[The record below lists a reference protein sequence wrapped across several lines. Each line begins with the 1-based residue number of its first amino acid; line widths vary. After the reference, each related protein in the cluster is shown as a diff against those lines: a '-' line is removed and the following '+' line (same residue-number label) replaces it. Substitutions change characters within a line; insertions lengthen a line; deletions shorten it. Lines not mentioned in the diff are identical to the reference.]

1 MGRIKHPIL
10 LNFLILLKRSIDFAF
25 GNVKTLN
32 CIDFFAGIGAWELA
46 SAIVNRISNFPVFRT
61 IEFIEINPQA
71 QKVLRSHFPHIP
83 IYPDVKTY
91 QPIPKAAD
99 VQFHSFPCKG
109 TSAAGT
115 KTGLSDQESGLW
127 FESLR
132 CISIGQ
138 PKFIIIENPIGLID
152 RGLRAILG
160 GLRLGGYQTEVEIIS
175 ASELGAPHQ
184 RQRLFIIAYA
194 NRLTLESRKG
204 WTCWAE
210 SLGAN
215 IKRARQIRAIAQ
227 TESGSLCFFNE
238 IPAWLDGIS
247 FDVDNWGNPPSGAGI
262 EPRTPGRRECV
273 SLYGKS
279 IVPLQAAVALMRVQ
293 FLANLIE

>member
-1 MGRIKHPIL
+1 
-10 LNFLILLKRSIDFAF
+10 
-25 GNVKTLN
+25 VKTLK

-46 SAIVNRISNFPVFRT
+46 SAIVNKISNFPVFRT

-91 QPIPKAAD
+91 QPVPKTAD
-99 VQFHSFPCKG
+99 IYYNSFPCTG

-115 KTGLSDQESGLW
+115 KTGLSHQESGLW

-160 GLRLGGYQTEVEIIS
+160 ALRLAGYQTEVEIIS

-194 NRLTLESRKG
+194 NCLTLESRKG
-204 WTCWAE
+204 WACWTK
-210 SLGAN
+210 SLGTD
-215 IKRARQIRAIAQ
+215 IERAREIGSIGE
-227 TESGSLCFFNE
+227 TESGSVRVVNAV
-238 IPAWLDGIS
+238 PGWLDGIN
-247 FDVDNWGNPPSGAGI
+247 FDVNWGKPPTRSGI

-279 IVPLQAAVALMRVQ
+279 IVPVQAAVALMRVQ

>member
-1 MGRIKHPIL
+1 L
-10 LNFLILLKRSIDFAF
+10 
-25 GNVKTLN
+25 KTLN

-83 IYPDVKTY
+83 IHPDVKTY
-91 QPIPKAAD
+91 QPIPKIAD
-99 VQFHSFPCKG
+99 VQFHSFPCTG

-115 KTGLSDQESGLW
+115 KTGLSHQESGLW

-132 CISIGQ
+132 CIEQGQ
-138 PKFIIIENPIGLID
+138 PKFVVIEQPMGVVAN
-152 RGLRAILG
+152 GLRTVLD
-160 GLRLGGYQTEVEIIS
+160 GLRMERYQFEVEVIS

-184 RQRLFIIAYA
+184 KQRLFIIAYA
-194 NRLTLESRKG
+194 NRLALESRKG
-204 WTCWAE
+204 WACWTK
-210 SLGAN
+210 SLGSN
-215 IKRARQIRAIAQ
+215 LERSRQIRALKE
-227 TESGSLCFFNE
+227 TESGSLRFFDE
-238 IPAWLDGIS
+238 LPAWLDGIN
-247 FDVDNWGNPPSGAGI
+247 FDVNWGNPPIRSGI

-293 FLANLIE
+293 FLASLLSN

>member
-1 MGRIKHPIL
+1 ME
-10 LNFLILLKRSIDFAF
+10 LK
-25 GNVKTLN
+25 

-46 SAIVNRISNFPVFRT
+46 SAIVNRVNNFPVFRT

-83 IYPDVKTY
+83 IHPDVKTY
-91 QPIPKAAD
+91 KPIAGIAD
-99 VQFHSFPCKG
+99 VYYNSFPCTG

-115 KTGLSDQESGLW
+115 KTGLSHQESGLW
-127 FESLR
+127 FEALR

-138 PKFIIIENPIGLID
+138 PKFVVIENPIGLIH
-152 RGLRAILG
+152 RGLRTVLA
-160 GLRLGGYQTEVEIIS
+160 GLTLARYKTEVEVIS

-194 NRLTLESRKG
+194 NRLALESRKG
-204 WTCWAE
+204 WACWTK
-210 SLGAN
+210 SLGSN
-215 IKRARQIRAIAQ
+215 LERSRQIRALKE
-227 TESGSLCFFNE
+227 TESGSLRFFDE
-238 IPAWLDGIS
+238 IPPWLDGIN
-247 FDVDNWGNPPSGAGI
+247 FDVNWGNSPIRSGI

-279 IVPLQAAVALMRVQ
+279 IVPLQASVALMRVQ
-293 FLANLIE
+293 FLANLQYE

>member
-1 MGRIKHPIL
+1 MQEKQQESSIGL
-10 LNFLILLKRSIDFAF
+10 GLK
-25 GNVKTLN
+25 

-46 SAIVNRISNFPVFRT
+46 SAIVNRISNYPVFRT

-71 QKVLRSHFPHIP
+71 QKVLRSHFSHIP
-83 IYPDVKTY
+83 IHPDIKTY
-91 QPIPKAAD
+91 KPIPNVAD
-99 VQFHSFPCKG
+99 VQLHSFPCTG

-115 KTGLSDQESGLW
+115 KTGLSHQESGLW

-138 PKFIIIENPIGLID
+138 PKFVIIEQPMGVVAN
-152 RGLRAILG
+152 GLRTMLD
-160 GLRLGGYQTEVEIIS
+160 GLRMEKYQFEVEIIS

-184 RQRLFIIAYA
+184 RQRVFIIAHA
-194 NRLTLESRKG
+194 DHLSIRQRQNFTE
-204 WTCWAE
+204 WTKHIRE
-210 SLGAN
+210 D
-215 IKRARQIRAIAQ
+215 IERARQIGSIAK
-227 TESGSLCFFNE
+227 TESSRLCLDDAVQ
-238 IPAWLDGIS
+238 PWLDGIS
-247 FDVDNWGNPPSGAGI
+247 FDDNWGKPPTRAGL

-293 FLANLIE
+293 FLASLLD